1 MPGSLKM
8 PKVVLR
14 YRDRVCHEWGPNNSQ
29 LHLNISKII
38 PVMAFVHCATFICTL
53 NIFNGRHCLLRMVVE
68 ICFHSIHIMWM
79 YPSVTVSWFYFEK
92 SLSPT
97 HLSCCF
103 NGNDHNPRYKDG
115 GHTTKI
121 WQVRAFNSQGNSGWE
136 PIDISFWAS
145 ASRIVKEKGSVY

>member
-29 LHLNISKII
+29 PHLKISKII

-97 HLSCCF
+97 HLSSSSWPSLPF
-103 NGNDHNPRYKDG
+103 RVYRSFSWSPGGVAQSHFFFRYNGHATLY
-115 GHTTKI
+115 
-121 WQVRAFNSQGNSGWE
+121 
-136 PIDISFWAS
+136 
-145 ASRIVKEKGSVY
+145 